1 MQHAAVFC
9 VDEKSAIQ
17 ALDRLDPVLPLS
29 PGRPNFRNLFMGERT
44 ITENKSCLE
53 GWNHSSW
60 HLHANR
66 QEPPRLECIREYH
79 GPSCPA
85 RASDQAW
92 EVPSGSPLHG
102 RARPGQSPMP
112 RSRQPDLF
120 LYAFVSSRV
129 GVEVRARGC
138 DWQYESSSFIQP
150 DLQGSESL
158 SRARVTRS
166 NSPAKYFCTASLKI

>member
-44 ITENKSCLE
+44 ITEDKSCLE
-53 GWNHSSW
+53 GWNHSSVASARKSTGTATSGV
-60 HLHANR
+60 HSGVSR
-66 QEPPRLECIREYH
+66 PIVPRSSI
-79 GPSCPA
+79 GPGVG
-85 RASDQAW
+85 
-92 EVPSGSPLHG
+92 VPSGSPLHG

-129 GVEVRARGC
+129 GVEVRARWC

>member
-1 MQHAAVFC
+1 MRRAPFKPWIVSIPSCRSRQ
-9 VDEKSAIQ
+9 VDPTSAIFSWASGPSQ
-17 ALDRLDPVLPLS
+17 KINPAWK
-29 PGRPNFRNLFMGERT
+29 GGT
-44 ITENKSCLE
+44 TAA
-53 GWNHSSW
+53 W

-85 RASDQAW
+85 RASGQAW

-129 GVEVRARGC
+129 GVEVRARWC